1 MIPPKN
7 NAAVRQKLINK
18 TLKILSFRPQSIAE
32 IKLKLKKFKP
42 SASLLNEVI
51 DYFIELD
58 MLNDQKFA
66 AWWVEQRSSHRPKGN
81 LALKSELIQKGV
93 DQSNIDSVLLSIDQE
108 RALAKKLL
116 KLKKFTDK
124 QKAYQYLYS
133 RGFSSNSINLSID
146 GLNL

>member
-1 MIPPKN
+1 
-7 NAAVRQKLINK
+7 
-18 TLKILSFRPQSIAE
+18 
-32 IKLKLKKFKP
+32 
-42 SASLLNEVI
+42 VI